1 MYYIN
6 TYFDTQTCAKCVIT
20 IHTKMYITVWISLN
34 IRIEKYKTANISL
47 SHNRFI
53 HATNNDYFK
62 IMKARHP

>member
-1 MYYIN
+1 MNKPEY
-6 TYFDTQTCAKCVIT
+6 
-20 IHTKMYITVWISLN
+20 

-62 IMKARHP
+62 IMKARYP